1 MIEQLPASATKIIF
15 ATLLAGA
22 VFFLLPYLTS
32 TTAPDSTFTTITGKR
47 ISLSQLRGKP
57 VLVTFWATDCP
68 SCLEEIPHLID
79 IYQHFHPLGLEIIA
93 VAMIYD
99 PPSRVVAMTQAMQ
112 IPYDVVLDLK
122 SDHALAFGQVQL
134 TPSTFLISPDG
145 SIAMKTVGLI
155 KPEAISTQLNSLLK
169 G

>member
-112 IPYDVVLDLK
+112 IPYDG
-122 SDHALAFGQVQL
+122 FW
-134 TPSTFLISPDG
+134 T
-145 SIAMKTVGLI
+145 
-155 KPEAISTQLNSLLK
+155 
-169 G
+169 